1 MELIVVMCAIL
12 NANDC
17 REHRETIPPDVP
29 NVTIMHNCMAYSNTV
44 MPRVMEMLP
53 KRRVSRVSC
62 KPLPKVEEREA

>member
-1 MELIVVMCAIL
+1 MELIVLMCSLL

-17 REHRETIPPDVP
+17 REHRETIPPEVP
-29 NVTIMHNCMAYSNTV
+29 YPQIQHNCMAYYNSV
-44 MPRVMEMLP
+44 MPRMMEMLP